1 MSLNTTSKMYF
12 FLKILF
18 ELFGLDGECP
28 QIQNQNQHQ
37 FFFLLPEGKMY
48 KQYTD
53 RDLLK
58 AVAAVISGELS
69 IPAASTRFS
78 VPRSTLFFKSREDQQ
93 RRLLK
98 QGGKKRPNKK
108 SAEKSTEKST
118 ENSKTTP
125 RKRRSM
131 YKQYT
136 QEDLQNAIMHVTSKN
151 MTHRA
156 AAALYKI
163 PPSTLELK
171 IREHRITLRLNRL
184 DESGTSETLSNSA

>member
-1 MSLNTTSKMYF
+1 
-12 FLKILF
+12 
-18 ELFGLDGECP
+18 
-28 QIQNQNQHQ
+28 
-37 FFFLLPEGKMY
+37 MY

-108 SAEKSTEKST
+108 SSEKSLEKSTEKST

-184 DESGTSETLSNSA
+184 DESGTSETLNNSA